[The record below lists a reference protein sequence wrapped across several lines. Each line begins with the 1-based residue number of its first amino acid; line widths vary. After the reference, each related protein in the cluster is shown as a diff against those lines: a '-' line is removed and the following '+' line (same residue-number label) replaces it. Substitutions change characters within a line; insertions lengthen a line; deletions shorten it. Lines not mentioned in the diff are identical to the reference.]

1 MMEDWEG
8 WHTLLIVVELGTLN
22 AAAGRLRID
31 ATTIGRRL
39 ARLEA
44 RLGRRLLVR
53 RGGRLE
59 PTAACRALL
68 PRLEEAAQQIEAAH
82 RLAAGE
88 GTKALRRP
96 VRITAVA
103 FLCDHLLAPQIQ
115 TLATG
120 RQAIELLIEDKN
132 LNLARREADLALRLG
147 PPQGSRRGARQI
159 GWVRYAV
166 YAAID
171 RDPGKLPWAAL
182 DASFAPVPEVR
193 YTESIAKAA
202 GIQFRA
208 GRLETLAAIAAAGAA
223 RAVLPNLMGERHPRL
238 QRVGDAS
245 VLKRPLWLIRS
256 AEDSPLAVTAIAQ
269 RVETVT
275 RHALKG

>member
-1 MMEDWEG
+1 MEDWEG
-8 WHTLLIVVELGTLN
+8 WHTLLTVVELGTLN

-39 ARLEA
+39 ARLES

-88 GTKALRRP
+88 GTKTARRP

-115 TLATG
+115 ILATG
-120 RQAIELLIEDKN
+120 RQSIELLIEDKN

-159 GWVRYAV
+159 GWVRYAI

-193 YTESIAKAA
+193 YTEGIAKDS

-245 VLKRPLWLIRS
+245 VLKRPLWLIRGS
-256 AEDSPLAVTAIAQ
+256 DDAPPTVAAIAQ
-269 RVETVT
+269 RIETVT
-275 RHALKG
+275 RHTLKS

>member
-1 MMEDWEG
+1 MEDWDG
-8 WHTLLIVVELGTLN
+8 WQTLLTVVELGTLN
-22 AAAGRLRID
+22 AAALRLRID

-39 ARLEA
+39 TRLEA

-68 PRLEEAAQQIEAAH
+68 PRLEEAAQQIESAH
-82 RLAAGE
+82 RLAVGE
-88 GTKALRRP
+88 GAKAPRRP

-115 TLATG
+115 TLAAG
-120 RQAIELLIEDKN
+120 RQSIELLIEDKN

-193 YTESIAKAA
+193 YTEGIAKDS

-208 GRLETLAAIAAAGAA
+208 GRLETLAVIAAAGAA

-238 QRVGDAS
+238 QRVGDVS
-245 VLKRPLWLIRS
+245 VLKRPLWLIRG
-256 AEDSPLAVTAIAQ
+256 ADDSPPAVAAIAQ
-269 RVETVT
+269 RVETVA
-275 RHALKG
+275 RSALKG